1 MLCFPAGL
9 DSYGGQLM
17 STVRRRRP
25 RGAETVPTI
34 IFLHI
39 GKTAGLS
46 LRMILRRQFP
56 ASRVMDLRNP
66 VTDRTR
72 LRREG
77 ANSYFAALP
86 EPERA
91 RPRLIMGHVTFGLH
105 EHIPR
110 PSTYVTLLRDPVSL
124 NVSLYH
130 YIRRTSNHVL
140 HEQTRDHP
148 TLESFLRSGIS
159 LETDNSMTRAIAG
172 DTSAPF
178 GGCTDEMLLAA
189 KEHLETN
196 FSLVGFTERF
206 DESLLLM
213 GRAFGWSSLFYVP
226 VNVART
232 QRPREP
238 IPASTVELIRRQNR
252 LDVELFGWATE
263 RFDAAIAADPTF
275 GEDLRRFRAGNRLY
289 RPWGT
294 LTYSWPKRA
303 YDRVASLAGP
313 SRA

>member
-1 MLCFPAGL
+1 
-9 DSYGGQLM
+9 M

-25 RGAETVPTI
+25 RGAETAPTI

-66 VTDRTR
+66 ATDHTR

-77 ANSYFAALP
+77 ANRYFAALP

-91 RPRLIMGHVTFGLH
+91 RPRLIMGHATYGLH
-105 EHIPR
+105 DHIPR

-130 YIRRTSNHVL
+130 YIRRTPNHVL
-140 HEQTRDHP
+140 HGRIKDHP
-148 TLESFLRSGIS
+148 TLESFLQSGIS

-172 DTSAPF
+172 DTSTPF
-178 GGCTDEMLLAA
+178 GGCTDEMLAAA
-189 KEHLETN
+189 KEHVETN

-206 DESLLLM
+206 DESLLLL
-213 GRAFGWSSLFYVP
+213 GRVFGWSRLHYVP
-226 VNVART
+226 VNVAGGR
-232 QRPREP
+232 RPRES

-252 LDVELFGWATE
+252 LDVQLFGWATE
-263 RFDAAIAADPTF
+263 RFDATIAADPTF

-294 LTYSWPKRA
+294 LTYSWPKCA
-303 YDRVASLAGP
+303 YDRVAGRAGSPGAPGP
-313 SRA
+313 STSR